1 MPPGRLVSA
10 SMVKLIG
17 HNGVSISVRPFFAL
31 GAPTGCTDLFGNCPE
46 DVATAVVLKTLL
58 SPSVGVYSSFTL
70 QQKKFAF
77 IEIHSWVAFSTCSIF
92 SVVDKADVL
101 MDCHFTLMICFLFQ
115 AMTVFATLRDFSTA
129 STLLLF
135 GQHFIKYL
143 QISVEP
149 CDLALVK
156 SPACQQ
162 LFAKH
167 CKTWVCTFQTISA
180 LWLFPQLE
188 SLHLVSVTYID
199 LHQCVPSL

>member
-92 SVVDKADVL
+92 SVVDSRRSDGL
-101 MDCHFTLMICFLFQ
+101 PFHID
-115 AMTVFATLRDFSTA
+115 D
-129 STLLLF
+129 LLF
-135 GQHFIKYL
+135 
-143 QISVEP
+143 ISSDD
-149 CDLALVK
+149 CLCNIA
-156 SPACQQ
+156 
-162 LFAKH
+162 
-167 CKTWVCTFQTISA
+167 
-180 LWLFPQLE
+180 
-188 SLHLVSVTYID
+188 
-199 LHQCVPSL
+199 